1 MPIMGGRRR
10 RPAVTSRRFW
20 NVILEIQVVW
30 IGPGWR
36 PAFGRDAIRVE
47 PIIVDSS
54 DPEALGR

>member
-1 MPIMGGRRR
+1 MPIWAVAGAA
-10 RPAVTSRRFW
+10 RPVTSRRFC
-20 NVILEIQVVW
+20 NVRLELQVVW